1 MGFCANTGTGKDQI
15 VYQIMSPASDIDW
28 HKNLTYYKE
37 LGYSGAGLDA
47 YYHDLVAHE
56 FCYSFTKPIIQEENY
71 QETINQTDSL
81 FVPELDSVIKKES

>member
-56 FCYSFTKPIIQEENY
+56 FCHSFKTPIIQEENY
-71 QETINQTDSL
+71 Q
-81 FVPELDSVIKKES
+81 